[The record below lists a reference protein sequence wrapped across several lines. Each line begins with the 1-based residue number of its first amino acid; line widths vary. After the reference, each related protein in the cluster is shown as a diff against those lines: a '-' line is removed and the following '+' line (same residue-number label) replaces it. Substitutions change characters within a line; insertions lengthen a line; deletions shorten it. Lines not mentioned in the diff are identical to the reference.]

1 MISNQQSGNV
11 LFFLLIAVALFAAL
25 SYVVTQSSRVGAGSI
40 SNEKANLLAAGL
52 INNMVTFEQ
61 GVQRMLLTGG

>member
-25 SYVVTQSSRVGAGSI
+25 SYVVTQSSRVGSGNV